1 MSLRFKL
8 SLTISLTT
16 LGVAI
21 LLSIGIVALVDP
33 QFTLWSQNLLEAD
46 TQAIQHQVALRN
58 LLWSL
63 LVVDLLAAVLVW
75 FLCWLSLSKGSRALK
90 IMTRSARSMISED
103 ELITLDQ
110 LDITPNN
117 EITELAMAM
126 NQMYERFQAISR
138 SQKQFISTITH
149 ELRTPLTVLK
159 GNIGLIRLMKKA
171 DAESLISMEKEIDR
185 LIRLVNELLLI
196 AQAEEGNIELK
207 MVSFNFKD
215 LFEEIYSQLLVLDN
229 AVHTVVMDQVEDA
242 PIKGDRDRLKQVV
255 LNLGS
260 NAIKYTPRG
269 GKITLGMRKMQNEV
283 CFWVSDTGQGIPE
296 EELSHLFERF
306 FRGKNFKKLTY
317 REGSFGLG
325 LSIVSWILKQH
336 KGRIETES
344 RLGEGTTFY
353 VWLPLNEQPPN

>member
-8 SLTISLTT
+8 ALIISLTT
-16 LGVAI
+16 LGTML
-21 LLSIGIVALVDP
+21 LLSVGIIALVEH
-33 QFTLWSQNLLEAD
+33 QFNLLTGSFLE
-46 TQAIQHQVALRN
+46 TNSQAIQYQDALHN

-63 LVVDLLAAVLVW
+63 LVADLLAAVLAWLLSW
-75 FLCWLSLSKGSRALK
+75 FSLSKGFRALK
-90 IMTRSARSMISED
+90 LMTMSARSMVNED

-110 LDITPNN
+110 LDLTSDN
-117 EITELAMAM
+117 EITELAMAL
-126 NQMYERFQAISR
+126 NQMYERIQSISR
-138 SQKQFISTITH
+138 SQKQFLSTITH

-171 DAESLISMEKEIDR
+171 DEESLASMEKEIDR
-185 LIRLVNELLLI
+185 LIRLVNDLLLI
-196 AQAEEGNIELK
+196 TQAEEGYIELK
-207 MVSFNFKD
+207 MVPFNFKD
-215 LFEEIYSQLLVLDN
+215 LFGEIYNQLLVLDN
-229 AVHTVVMDQVEDA
+229 DGHTIAMDQVEDA
-242 PIKGDRDRLKQVV
+242 VVKGDRDRLKQVL

-269 GKITLGMRKMQNEV
+269 GKITLGMRKMNKEV

-296 EELSHLFERF
+296 EVLPHLFERF
-306 FRGKNFKKLTY
+306 FKGRTAKKLTY

-344 RLGEGTTFY
+344 RVGEGTTFY
-353 VWLPLNEQPPN
+353 VWLPLNESTSN